1 MEKSAQTTTK
11 EDNNN
16 SYEFFNISQ
25 KQLILKRK
33 CHTDKVTC
41 LCLLD
46 GGRLVSGSKDNNIII
61 FNKKTYDPDLTIKE
75 HKDTIN
81 CIIKLDSNIL
91 ASCSS
96 DKTIKIYK
104 IQDNQYE
111 IVQTLIEH
119 TDRINKIIELKNKNL
134 VSCSN
139 DNSIIIY
146 HKTNDNKYEKD
157 YQISTNGWCQCII
170 QTKENEICYSE
181 LEDDFYNIHFYDLNE
196 RKITASISEI
206 NITGAEPFNMITKD
220 LLIVGGYNEM
230 YVIDVNKYKLIRT
243 IDIPDAGLIFGFC
256 KLNEN
261 MFLIGGEDAVIR
273 QWKMEGDEINLFSK
287 KEEADNCIIF
297 GLIKIG
303 DGKIATFSDDE
314 SIKIW

>member
-1 MEKSAQTTTK
+1 MEKSGQTSKK

-46 GGRLVSGSKDNNIII
+46 DGRLVSGSKDNNIII
-61 FNKKTYDPDLTIKE
+61 LNKKTYEPDLIIKE

-81 CIIKLDSNIL
+81 CIIKLDLNIL
-91 ASCSS
+91 VSCSS
-96 DKTIKIYK
+96 DKTIKIFK
-104 IQDNQYE
+104 IQDNKYE
-111 IVQTLIEH
+111 IMQTLNEH
-119 TDRINKIIELKNKNL
+119 TDRINEIIELKNKNL

-146 HKTNDNKYEKD
+146 HNTNDNKYAKD
-157 YQISTNGWCQCII
+157 FQIPTNGWCQCII

-181 LEDDFYNIHFYDLNE
+181 SEEDFFNIHFYDLNE
-196 RKITASISEI
+196 RKINASVSEI

-230 YVIDVNKYKLIRT
+230 YVIDVNKYKLIKT
-243 IDIPDAGLIFGFC
+243 IDMLNAGLIFGFC
-256 KLNEN
+256 KINEN
-261 MFLIGGEDAVIR
+261 MFLTGGEDAVIR
-273 QWKMEGDEINLFSK
+273 QWKIKGDDISLFSK
-287 KEEADNCIIF
+287 KEEEDKCIIF

-303 DGKIATFSDDE
+303 DGKIASFSDDE